1 MSIVLSVVPLS
12 EAFRSVLQARLQG
25 DVDFMPLAK
34 VRPKGNV
41 AALRFLRKQRTDAA
55 YAAFE
60 EPQEMIMLPIIVL
73 LARLIRA
80 PQRFVIRPDHSI
92 EKLSTMDVARALFS
106 AIAGSF
112 AALKSGIVAALEL
125 SMLERTPNP
134 APPTKVSSKV
144 VYLNTNVN
152 LGVKAGGSLGHI
164 AGVVNDL
171 HRRGYDLTYVAT
183 IRSSVIDASVSM
195 RTLTLPKL
203 LGVPMDLF
211 IFGFSQHIYRQLEG
225 TFGNGADAVLY
236 QRMSRSDY
244 TGAKLSRV
252 KKVPLIM
259 EYNGSEAWGA
269 RHWGHPMLF
278 ERLAR
283 RAELVSLRS
292 AHTVVTISDVLADEL
307 VEIGIPRSRVV
318 VYPNCVD
325 SCVFD
330 PSRFSKE
337 ATSTLRQKHGLPADA
352 IVLGFIGTFGRWHGI
367 DVLCAVIKRLV
378 DERSEWLDRQKVKFL
393 IVGDGFLGRHVTELV
408 GDERVRQYVSWP
420 GLVEQREGPAYLA
433 AMDVLLSPH
442 IPNADGSRF
451 FGSPTK
457 LFEYMSMSRP
467 IIASRLDQIAQVLSP
482 ALLANA
488 LPSGPP
494 LATTRELAVLAEPGS
509 VPEMMDAI
517 DFVVEHP
524 EWRGVLASNARNEVL
539 SKYQWSH
546 HVARIVHGAGILAD
560 PPEVPL

>member
-1 MSIVLSVVPLS
+1 MPIVLSVLPLS
-12 EAFRSVLQARLQG
+12 DAFRSTLSARLQG
-25 DVDFMPLAK
+25 DVEFMPLAK
-34 VRPKGNV
+34 VKTGGAV

-60 EPQEMIMLPIIVL
+60 EEQEMIMMPIIIL
-73 LARLIRA
+73 LAQLIRA
-80 PQRFVIRPDHSI
+80 PQRFLIRPDQSI
-92 EKLSTMDVARALFS
+92 QKLSSSDLAG
-106 AIAGSF
+106 AIVRVVAGSL
-112 AALKSGIVAALEL
+112 AAVKSGIVAAAEL
-125 SMLERTPNP
+125 SMLERRANAAQPR
-134 APPTKVSSKV
+134 KKLSKV

-152 LGVKAGGSLGHI
+152 LGVKAGGSLGHV

-171 HRRGYDLTYVAT
+171 HRRGYDLTYAAT
-183 IRSSVIDASVSM
+183 RRFSVIDPSIRM
-195 RTLTLPKL
+195 ETLRLPRL

-211 IFGFSQHIYRQLEG
+211 IFGFSQQIYRQLKG
-225 TFGNGADAVLY
+225 TTGNRSDTVLY

-252 KKVPLIM
+252 DGVPLIM

-325 SCVFD
+325 SSVFD
-330 PSRFSKE
+330 PARFSRQ
-337 ATSTLRQKHGLPADA
+337 STDSLREKNGIPSDA
-352 IVLGFIGTFGRWHGI
+352 FVFGFIGTFGKWHGV
-367 DVLCAVIKRLV
+367 DVLCAAIKRLV
-378 DERSEWLDRQKVKFL
+378 DDHADWLDQNKIRFL
-393 IVGDGFLGRHVTELV
+393 IVGDGFLGRYVGELSE
-408 GDERVRQYVSWP
+408 DPRVRRYLSWP

-433 AMDVLLSPH
+433 AMDALLSPH
-442 IPNADGSRF
+442 IPNADGSKF

-457 LFEYMSMSRP
+457 LFEYMSMARP

-482 ALLANA
+482 ALSVNA
-488 LPSGPP
+488 LPSHAPDGT
-494 LATTRELAVLAEPGS
+494 ARELAVLTEPGS
-509 VPEMMDAI
+509 VSELIDAI
-517 DFVVEHP
+517 RFVVEHP
-524 EWRGVLASNARNEVL
+524 EWRDVLARNARNEVL
-539 SKYQWSH
+539 GKYQWSD
-546 HVARIVHGAGILAD
+546 HVARIIQGAGILAD
-560 PPEVPL
+560 PPEPRA

>member
-12 EAFRSVLQARLQG
+12 EAFRRELQTRLQG

-41 AALRFLRKQRTDAA
+41 AALRFLREQRTDAV
-55 YAAFE
+55 YVAFE
-60 EPQEMIMLPIIVL
+60 EPQEMIMLPIMIL

-80 PQRFVIRPDHSI
+80 PQRFIVRPDLSI
-92 EKLSTMDVARALFS
+92 DKLSETDAARAVFGV
-106 AIAGSF
+106 IAGTV

-134 APPTKVSSKV
+134 APPTRKSSRV

-171 HRRGYDLTYVAT
+171 HRRGYDLTYLAT
-183 IRSSVIDASVSM
+183 LRSTVIDASVPM
-195 RTLTLPKL
+195 RTLTLPRL

-211 IFGFSQHIYRQLEG
+211 IFGFSQHIYRQLAG
-225 TFGNGADAVLY
+225 TFDNGAEAVVY

-244 TGAKLSRV
+244 SGAKLSRM

-283 RAELVSLRS
+283 RAELVSLRA

-307 VEIGIPRSRVV
+307 VEVGIPRSRIV

-325 SCVFD
+325 SAVFD
-330 PSRFSKE
+330 PSRFSKQ
-337 ATSTLRQKHGLPADA
+337 ATDTLREKHDIPSDA
-352 IVLGFIGTFGRWHGI
+352 IVLGFIGTFGKWHGI

-378 DERSEWLDRQKVKFL
+378 DERREWLDQRKVKFL
-393 IVGDGFLGRHVTELV
+393 IVGDGFLGRHVAELV
-408 GDERVRQYVSWP
+408 EDERIRQYVSWP

-467 IIASRLDQIAQVLSP
+467 IIASGLDQIAQVLSP
-482 ALLANA
+482 ALSANA

-494 LATTRELAVLAEPGS
+494 SSTARELAVLTEPGS
-509 VPEMMDAI
+509 IPEMMDAI
-517 DFVVEHP
+517 AFIVEQP
-524 EWRGVLASNARNEVL
+524 EWRGVLARNARSEVL
-539 SKYQWSH
+539 AKYQWSE
-546 HVARIVHGAGILAD
+546 HVARIIHGSGLLAE
-560 PPEVPL
+560 PVEARA